1 MQRRKTGKSKLC
13 VMCRE
18 VRQVKLCVIFVLLEA
33 WREEPVF
40 HLHGKEAEVEC
51 NVIVDP
57 NLADHEGI
65 DVEEEDFLDRQLL
78 GDKEVES
85 DPPSSLARFVF
96 LCLFVCAR
104 LHVHIPVCTRV
115 LVLV

>member
-1 MQRRKTGKSKLC
+1 MQRHKTGKSKLC

-18 VRQVKLCVIFVLLEA
+18 VRQVTQSYVFCLFFLDV

-40 HLHGKEAEVEC
+40 HLHGKEAEFER

-57 NLADHEGI
+57 NLADHDGI

-96 LCLFVCAR
+96 LCLFGCAR
-104 LHVHIPVCTRV
+104 LHVHIPVCT
-115 LVLV
+115 

>member
-1 MQRRKTGKSKLC
+1 MCDVQRSKTGHSKLC
-13 VMCRE
+13 VLFVFLR
-18 VRQVKLCVIFVLLEA
+18 CVERRA
-33 WREEPVF
+33 S
-40 HLHGKEAEVEC
+40 LHGKEAEVER

-96 LCLFVCAR
+96 LCLCVHAPACA
-104 LHVHIPVCTRV
+104 HSCVHTSIFSSIA
-115 LVLV
+115 